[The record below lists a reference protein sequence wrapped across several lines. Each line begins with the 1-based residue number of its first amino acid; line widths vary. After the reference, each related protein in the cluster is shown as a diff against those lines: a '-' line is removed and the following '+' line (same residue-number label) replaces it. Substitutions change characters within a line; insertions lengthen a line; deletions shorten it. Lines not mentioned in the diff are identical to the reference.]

1 MCMSFSAPSPP
12 AYSPPPAPSPAAVSA
27 RPADVGTRATRLGT
41 SSQRKRTQQAGILGV
56 GSTILTGGLGL
67 TGPSAPAAGKTLLG
81 Q

>member
-1 MCMSFSAPSPP
+1 MCISSPSPP
-12 AYSPPPAPSPAAVSA
+12 AYSPPPPSPAAVSA

-67 TGPSAPAAGKTLLG
+67 TGPSAPSAGKALLG